1 MEGSEN
7 GAADTIDHFSSSGGF
22 TASKLKCLH
31 RCSGRAAD
39 RPDTNQTTAGMSFL
53 ANAAVLIWVNR

>member
-31 RCSGRAAD
+31 RCSRG
-39 RPDTNQTTAGMSFL
+39 GS
-53 ANAAVLIWVNR
+53 